1 MAKSYA
7 LWQQLWC
14 NAVPASAQTEVRAV
28 CQRLQ
33 ATLRTHPRKSS
44 IGNVQVNLAGACL
57 NIPKRV
63 YFSASPLKHLANDI
77 DTDGECAIL
86 ACMYSRHH
94 NDHVREQALRL

>member
-7 LWQQLWC
+7 SWQQLWC
-14 NAVPASAQTEVRAV
+14 DAVPTSVQAEVRAV
-28 CQRLQ
+28 CQHLQ
-33 ATLRTHPRKSS
+33 ATFRAHPCKSS
-44 IGNVQVNLAGACL
+44 IGNVQVRLTGACL
-57 NIPKRV
+57 NIPERV